1 MVSFVF
7 FLISKMETINIKCE
21 SCNKN
26 LSLPKVVFKFGI
38 PNLTCPY
45 CKATFKPFFQDQ
57 TEPKMSEDNL
67 ESKKTNQSEK
77 AWLEISIE
85 NRIVKYYILKMESTV
100 GRKSNTSQ
108 SDIQLESTDK
118 TMSRHHFTIK
128 KIEFQGR
135 TQYILKDANS
145 KNHTFIKTKELV
157 QIKSDD
163 EYILQNNDIIL
174 AGETIINFKANNYN
188 QDKLGQSTVLIR

>member
-1 MVSFVF
+1 
-7 FLISKMETINIKCE
+7 MENIIIKCE
-21 SCNKN
+21 YCNKN
-26 LSLPKVVFKFGI
+26 LSLPIVVFKFGI

-45 CKATFKPFFQDQ
+45 CKTTFKPAFQNQ
-57 TEPKMSEDNL
+57 TQHQNIEDKRGLNN
-67 ESKKTNQSEK
+67 TIQSEK

-85 NRIVKYYILKMESTV
+85 NKTIKYDILKMESTV
-100 GRKSNTSQ
+100 GRKSNTSL

-128 KIEFQGR
+128 RIEFQGR

-163 EYILQNNDIIL
+163 EFILQNNDIIL
-174 AGETIINFKANNYN
+174 AGETIIDFKSINSTE
-188 QDKLGQSTVLIR
+188 DKLGQSTVLIR